1 VFEGTSVGTAVT
13 YIVCGYL
20 MDWLGWESV
29 FYITGSIGL
38 LWHICWT
45 YLVYDSPRI
54 HPTITEKELKYIEN
68 SLGNS
73 IVKNV
78 SVSVEYYNHIFNYSY
93 LYIIYVSS
101 YFKCYSLQHLGNQ
114 F

>member
-1 VFEGTSVGTAVT
+1 MSKSYLYVYRMCFEGTSVGTAVT

-78 SVSVEYYNHIFNYSY
+78 SVSYYYHVFNYSY
-93 LYIIYVSS
+93 PYSIYVSLI
-101 YFKCYSLQHLGNQ
+101 F
-114 F
+114 